1 MSKVHSVT
9 SANETTPSPD
19 SHVIPIPPSAPFTPA
34 VHSISDGPGGGHV
47 HLLPRPTTSGAVQT
61 THAPV
66 DGLAWPRTVASS
78 RPLCANPALLPQIL
92 LPRSSPAATRQS
104 EKRQTQI
111 ARGDVVGLLVVGAR
125 PGAYL
130 ALHLLRHRHR
140 GMVSQRAPPH
150 PISLDLPLRQV
161 LLAPACLSL
170 SLLFASALYLQG
182 YLHHGEQPHRG
193 RHQGAQDHI

>member
-19 SHVIPIPPSAPFTPA
+19 SHVIPIAPSAPFTPA

-92 LPRSSPAATRQS
+92 LPRSSPTTTPRES
-104 EKRQTQI
+104 EKRQTHI
-111 ARGDVVGLLVVGAR
+111 ARGVIVCII
-125 PGAYL
+125 
-130 ALHLLRHRHR
+130 
-140 GMVSQRAPPH
+140 MSSQATW
-150 PISLDLPLRQV
+150 
-161 LLAPACLSL
+161 PAK
-170 SLLFASALYLQG
+170 A
-182 YLHHGEQPHRG
+182 
-193 RHQGAQDHI
+193 